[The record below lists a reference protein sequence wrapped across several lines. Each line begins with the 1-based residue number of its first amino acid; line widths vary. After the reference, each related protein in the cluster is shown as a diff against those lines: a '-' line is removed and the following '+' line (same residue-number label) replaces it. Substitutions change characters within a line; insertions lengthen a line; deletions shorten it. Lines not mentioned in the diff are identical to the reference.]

1 MSYNILVNT
10 IPITTKSLKEV
21 KSTGLKDLKALCK
34 DAGINIGGVG
44 REGLEILLCIELG
57 IRTSGVDVGDDF
69 GRNIPKCVDH
79 LLDDQQLNE
88 YRCLTPSYLLKQ
100 EGWSK
105 DTSQLS
111 DIDVSSIKK
120 YLINSKAQEFTVTSL
135 RHYKLSRAYQHF
147 DANHICNVS
156 FNQLKHS
163 STFCTIKASCI
174 PSQNGNEAKIKH
186 VHVTMD
192 KQTGEP
198 YGGFCRCTVG

>member
-1 MSYNILVNT
+1 
-10 IPITTKSLKEV
+10 
-21 KSTGLKDLKALCK
+21 
-34 DAGINIGGVG
+34 
-44 REGLEILLCIELG
+44 LEILLCIELG
-57 IRTSGVDVGDDF
+57 IRTSDVDVGDDLWHK
-69 GRNIPKCVDH
+69 IPKCVDH
-79 LLDDQQLNE
+79 MLDDQQLNE

-120 YLINSKAQEFTVTSL
+120 YLIDSKAQEFTVTSL

-163 STFCTIKASCI
+163 STFCAIKASCI
-174 PSQNGNEAKIKH
+174 PSQSGNEAKIKH
-186 VHVTMD
+186 EHVIMD

-198 YGGFCRCTVG
+198 YGEFVDVQLGKYIGRSSFA

>member
-79 LLDDQQLNE
+79 MLDDQQLNE

-100 EGWSK
+100 RAGLR
-105 DTSQLS
+105 TP
-111 DIDVSSIKK
+111 VSCQTLM
-120 YLINSKAQEFTVTSL
+120 YLP
-135 RHYKLSRAYQHF
+135 SR
-147 DANHICNVS
+147 NI
-156 FNQLKHS
+156 
-163 STFCTIKASCI
+163 
-174 PSQNGNEAKIKH
+174 
-186 VHVTMD
+186 
-192 KQTGEP
+192 
-198 YGGFCRCTVG
+198 